1 MSAQHFLD
9 TLSRH
14 GLDEFYPNFST
25 EGITQLESFIELSVQ
40 DYANYGIKSADDKR
54 KFVALAQTLKKEG
67 IRPASNEKSPL
78 PQKRSSSVA
87 RLNAFTPPEKQAR
100 RLTLGGEN
108 LTRSPIKT
116 PPSRRLSFI
125 PKSGSPRKILSPARH
140 SPISHKSPNKVKTP
154 PRVARTT
161 VQIQQASKSVSFSP
175 TKDKLFQLEN
185 SSDDEEELKKTVAA
199 PILDTYGIPTTSSR
213 SGNYSKINGNV
224 NKSQAS
230 LATSGSSDLNQRIR
244 VCVRKRPLSRR
255 EVAAG
260 ERDITPVAGARSIN
274 VNAPKVKLDL
284 TRFTEQHSFTF
295 DEVFD
300 SSITNA
306 QIYQRTAK
314 PLVQYIFTGGKAT
327 CFAYGQTGSGKTY
340 TMLDQGRGLYV
351 QAAQDIFAMLARE
364 EYAHLSAWVGFY
376 EIYQGHL
383 YDLLN
388 DRKRLIPRDDG
399 NNNVVISGLKEFAIA
414 DVDRLF
420 KVFDHGSQA
429 RTTGK
434 TGANNNSSRS
444 HAVLQ
449 ILLKPKK
456 NSSVIAGKLSFID
469 LAGSERGADRGDAN
483 TKTRMEGAEINK
495 SLLALKEC
503 IRALDQDSRHTP
515 FRGSKLTQVLR
526 DSFVGNSRTCMIATI
541 SPNGSN
547 SEHTLNTLR
556 YADRVKELKGEQDG
570 GGSFMEDDLQDDF
583 QVMAEQTTGS
593 TEATDGN
600 SPVQDKADTEEEQV
614 LQADGQEN
622 IFDEDFPQE
631 GTKNELLAT
640 PTSQRIQTQSM
651 GTPQRRQHYLRRLS
665 SPTDQV
671 LNDLSLTTNAD
682 SSTKPSWPYSHR
694 SPPPPSERP
703 NNDQMLDF
711 VKLHRAQIRE
721 ITECSKKETKLL
733 ATFSLGL
740 SSTQHYADDEAVA
753 NNEKI
758 LEEFEQYLGDLDE
771 LLQRKVACA
780 EALRDKM
787 RQLLGDDV
795 L

>member
-1 MSAQHFLD
+1 MSAQQFLD

-25 EGITQLESFIELSVQ
+25 EGITQLESFVE
-40 DYANYGIKSADDKR
+40 DYSTYGINSADDKR
-54 KFVALAQTLKKEG
+54 KFVALAQALKKEG
-67 IRPASNEKSPL
+67 IKKPSNDKSPL
-78 PQKRSSSVA
+78 TRKRSSSTA
-87 RLNAFTPPEKQAR
+87 RLSTMTPPEKQAR
-100 RLTLGGEN
+100 RLTLGGDK
-108 LTRSPIKT
+108 LARSPLKT
-116 PPSRRLSFI
+116 PPSRRLSYI
-125 PKSGSPRKILSPARH
+125 PPKSASPRKTF
-140 SPISHKSPNKVKTP
+140 SPIKQSAIAHRSPSKVKTP
-154 PRVARTT
+154 PRNLTRSTAHLN
-161 VQIQQASKSVSFSP
+161 QNIKSVSFSP
-175 TKDKLFQLEN
+175 LKEKLINNDLDT
-185 SSDDEEELKKTVAA
+185 DDDIPTTVAA
-199 PILDTYGIPTTSSR
+199 PKLDTYGIPASHSRASQKSENPSS
-213 SGNYSKINGNV
+213 
-224 NKSQAS
+224 KSQLSA
-230 LATSGSSDLNQRIR
+230 ATNGLSDLNQRIR

-255 EVAAG
+255 EIATG
-260 ERDITPVAGARSIN
+260 EKDIAPVSGARSIN
-274 VNAPKVKLDL
+274 VNAPKVKVDL

-300 SSITNA
+300 SNVTNA
-306 QIYQRTAK
+306 QIYHRTAR
-314 PLVQYIFTGGKAT
+314 PLVKYIFTGGKAT

-351 QAAQDIFAMLARE
+351 QAAQDIFAMLAQE
-364 EYAHLSAWVGFY
+364 EYSHLSAWVGFY

-399 NNNVVISGLKEFAIA
+399 NNNVVISGLKEFAIS

-556 YADRVKELKGEQDG
+556 YADRVKELKGEQEPVGAVDPL
-570 GGSFMEDDLQDDF
+570 SDDDQPTEPT
-583 QVMAEQTTGS
+583 EQPEEVVS
-593 TEATDGN
+593 DE
-600 SPVQDKADTEEEQV
+600 SPVQDGVDEKSDSENNV
-614 LQADGQEN
+614 LQGDGQEN

-631 GTKNELLAT
+631 DIKNELLAT
-640 PTSQRIQTQSM
+640 PTAQRVQTAVLA
-651 GTPQRRQHYLRRLS
+651 TPQRRQHYLRRLS

-671 LNDLSLTTNAD
+671 LNDLTLSTNSD
-682 SSTKPSWPYSHR
+682 SMTKPSWPFSQKV
-694 SPPPPSERP
+694 SPIQTQRP
-703 NNDQMLDF
+703 TNDQMLDF

-721 ITECSKKETKLL
+721 ITECSKRETKLL

-740 SSTQHYADDEAVA
+740 SSTRHYGEEEASGS
-753 NNEKI
+753 NEKN
-758 LEEFEQYLGDLDE
+758 LDEFEQYLGDLDE

-787 RQLLGDDV
+787 RHLLGDDV